1 MAIDQEIQRKVDAY
15 RGNPQ
20 ALQQRYAQN
29 QQLIDLLALQK
40 LKSEMDAAK
49 RDMQMKMEQQP
60 GTIKQQRE
68 QELLQR
74 TKDDMVQQTQGVLQQ
89 RQVQQ
94 QQNLQRAAQGGI
106 GALAPQQPP
115 APSPAQQVANQ
126 SQPVPRMAAGGIVA
140 FQPGGYVGG
149 VTQEEIE
156 AFRASRRGQGSRAV
170 RDLSDAEI
178 AERIAAARADVP
190 RSEDPNYELT
200 RRGFRPVSDRPVET
214 AAPIE
219 RLVDQEP
226 PPQEGPLGGAG
237 AIIGP
242 TPPAAGIAAV
252 TPPVAP
258 PPAGPEGGLA
268 TLTSDS
274 TAETG
279 PSFADSSAEIIEN
292 IGSTDL
298 PDRSGIGSGGA
309 EAAMERGFARADDY
323 TNRAGVAERY
333 AEMESRLAEF
343 DAGYDPAEERSDQ
356 LKAFLIGTA
365 GRGSTALA
373 GGAAASLNLRRNQ
386 RDSRRERLMQQ
397 FALAERGMGL
407 DRDLATVGM
416 QLGREMYAQVSQ
428 NARTAAQIAASADQA
443 ELRAALDRAQME
455 YDRLKDDR
463 QFGLDEREAR
473 VAELNAA
480 TSARNV
486 DLDTLAA
493 VTKDLREDQ
502 ISIYDNLRENSAL
515 PQLELAQMSARDEEE
530 AASIQAQIDAIESD
544 LILQTEEILNEMGW
558 LGIRDRTVARLY
570 QLTGMEE
577 TGSLS
582 MEDVAGITGP
592 GRE

>member
-1 MAIDQEIQRKVDAY
+1 
-15 RGNPQ
+15 
-20 ALQQRYAQN
+20 
-29 QQLIDLLALQK
+29 
-40 LKSEMDAAK
+40 
-49 RDMQMKMEQQP
+49 
-60 GTIKQQRE
+60 
-68 QELLQR
+68 
-74 TKDDMVQQTQGVLQQ
+74 
-89 RQVQQ
+89 
-94 QQNLQRAAQGGI
+94 
-106 GALAPQQPP
+106 
-115 APSPAQQVANQ
+115 
-126 SQPVPRMAAGGIVA
+126 
-140 FQPGGYVGG
+140 
-149 VTQEEIE
+149 
-156 AFRASRRGQGSRAV
+156 
-170 RDLSDAEI
+170 
-178 AERIAAARADVP
+178 
-190 RSEDPNYELT
+190 
-200 RRGFRPVSDRPVET
+200 
-214 AAPIE
+214 
-219 RLVDQEP
+219 
-226 PPQEGPLGGAG
+226 
-237 AIIGP
+237 
-242 TPPAAGIAAV
+242 
-252 TPPVAP
+252 
-258 PPAGPEGGLA
+258 
-268 TLTSDS
+268 
-274 TAETG
+274 
-279 PSFADSSAEIIEN
+279 
-292 IGSTDL
+292 
-298 PDRSGIGSGGA
+298 
-309 EAAMERGFARADDY
+309 MERGFARADDY